1 MKQIL
6 IVSKTPAY
14 AYNIS
19 DANDLSA
26 LGAGS
31 IAFFNLSDNS
41 KITANPT
48 EDFGIALGRPNN
60 SAAFVIPEVDVKT
73 LSIVKAD
80 YNAGTAFTATL
91 TVPTVAAGNTYT
103 TILIKTGVMHGE
115 RSNFTATVTVPF
127 GDTSTNASAV
137 ATKIRAYYQS
147 LADAGT
153 LNITVSGS
161 GANVIIT
168 GKTKGEGFVFK
179 AADDMSSV
187 SATSV
192 TVATPPIGDVAYI
205 KDLASQ
211 CAAGKGF
218 DYVEGDG
225 KEIYPGY
232 PEALDGTTYNIYTL
246 RFQVGRKSAK
256 TRDEKVWQL
265 VHIAVPTD
273 ATCKSSLEDILEAPD
288 TSSSTASTASTSGS
302 GGGDA

>member
-1 MKQIL
+1 MTNRIIAGL
-6 IVSKTPAY
+6 C
-14 AYNIS
+14 
-19 DANDLSA
+19 A
-26 LGAGS
+26 LACMMS
-31 IAFFNLSDNS
+31 L
-41 KITANPT
+41 
-48 EDFGIALGRPNN
+48 
-60 SAAFVIPEVDVKT
+60 
-73 LSIVKAD
+73 
-80 YNAGTAFTATL
+80 
-91 TVPTVAAGNTYT
+91 VACG
-103 TILIKTGVMHGE
+103 
-115 RSNFTATVTVPF
+115 
-127 GDTSTNASAV
+127 
-137 ATKIRAYYQS
+137 
-147 LADAGT
+147 
-153 LNITVSGS
+153 SGS
-161 GANVIIT
+161 GAA
-168 GKTKGEGFVFK
+168 G
-179 AADDMSSV
+179 AADS
-187 SATSV
+187 
-192 TVATPPIGDVAYI
+192 DVAYI